1 MSVHLIKLAV
11 GVDEAAQIPVYQ
23 ARRLRPFG
31 THTVVPVHTRNQP
44 RRAEEVL
51 DGGSLYWVI
60 KGVVRCRQR
69 VLGFESGV
77 DGEGTPF
84 CLILV
89 DPTPVPT
96 VPMPRRPFQGWRYLE
111 TDAAPADLE
120 AASSGTGMPAELV
133 AELRELGLL

>member
-31 THTVVPVHTRNQP
+31 TQSVVPVHTRNQP
-44 RRAEEVL
+44 RRADEVL
-51 DGGSLYWVI
+51 DGGSLYWVVR
-60 KGVVRCRQR
+60 GVVRCRQR
-69 VLGFESGV
+69 VQGFDGGV
-77 DGEGTPF
+77 DGEGNPF

-89 DPTPVPT
+89 DPTLVPT

-111 TDAAPADLE
+111 PEAAPPDL
-120 AASSGTGMPAELV
+120 AAAGGETGMPAELV